1 MNRSR
6 YSTVAIVLHW
16 TIALLLIGNLVVG
29 LLFDT
34 IEHNDKPLFFK
45 LIQLHKSTGITILA
59 LVVLRLAWRM
69 INPPPRLPDHMTTVE
84 RALAKLSHWG
94 FYVVML
100 ALPLSGWAMV
110 SVSAKR
116 FPLLWYGTFEIPYL
130 PAPKAW
136 NYDGMHWFLGWL
148 TLAMIALHV
157 AAALKHQYMDR
168 DNIFARM
175 SLRRRPA

>member
-1 MNRSR
+1 MVRSR

-16 TIALLLIGNLVVG
+16 TIAVLLIANLAAG

-34 IEHNDKPLFFK
+34 IEGYDKALFFT

-59 LVVLRLAWRM
+59 LAVVRLAWRLM
-69 INPPPRLPDHMTTVE
+69 NPAPPLPDHMTTVE
-84 RALAKLSHWG
+84 RVLAKLSHWG
-94 FYVVML
+94 FYVIML

-110 SVSAKR
+110 SASAKR
-116 FPLLWYGTFEIPYL
+116 FPMAWYGTFQIPFL
-130 PAPKAW
+130 PVVKGW
-136 NYDGMHWFLGWL
+136 NYGGLHGLLGWVA
-148 TLAMIALHV
+148 LAMIVLHV

-175 SLRRRPA
+175 SLRNTG